1 MEESLRLFGLGAT
14 RRAAEGRD
22 GTHPDRQRVV
32 TGRHVCYRTLASSSI
47 KATTSLRS
55 ACG

>member
-22 GTHPDRQRVV
+22 GPHPDRQRVV
-32 TGRHVCYRTLASSSI
+32 TGRHVCYRTLPSSS
-47 KATTSLRS
+47 SRRQS
-55 ACG
+55 P